1 MLQDRNPIIASR
13 TLDLRLLLGWLSAW
27 NALKL
32 GYAWLRYTQNHPDKL
47 LTLSLTFSR
56 FAAWPVQVDPLLG
69 HESVPVHCA
78 KAWVATQLARW
89 ALWASERC
97 QDTARID

>member
-32 GYAWLRYTQNHPDKL
+32 SQV
-47 LTLSLTFSR
+47 LSQFGSSQFR